1 MINNAA
7 PCCSAAQ
14 ACEAE
19 PSCGALCICQGPLL
33 ADMRNYTI
41 TWRISTASGQISNR
55 EKNGVL
61 GGGMHRG
68 LLSFLLR
75 CFSLLLSA
83 RVGFTAL
90 YHRGAF
96 CRRPTDSRR
105 CCLTLF
111 YIRQRAGRLAPP
123 LSFLSSTF
131 QGRTCGRGGLL
142 PAWPGSLPAVREKA
156 WERRREGGRSEG
168 VWTTTDEQVRRS
180 RSVETTANNVYPP
193 PQL

>member
-1 MINNAA
+1 M
-7 PCCSAAQ
+7 
-14 ACEAE
+14 
-19 PSCGALCICQGPLL
+19 
-33 ADMRNYTI
+33 
-41 TWRISTASGQISNR
+41 
-55 EKNGVL
+55 L
-61 GGGMHRG
+61 GGGTYRG

-96 CRRPTDSRR
+96 CRRPSDSRR
-105 CCLTLF
+105 CCWTLF
-111 YIRQRAGRLAPP
+111 YIRQRARRPAAP

-131 QGRTCGRGGLL
+131 LGHTCGRGGLL

-156 WERRREGGRSEG
+156 RERGEGEKERGMEGGRSDG
-168 VWTTTDEQVRRS
+168 VWTTTDEQVRQS